1 MAVFVQLALPSHA
14 REPEP
19 RLSLRAFPLVPDPKI
34 EPRAAPLFVARVLG
48 VLRHAQIP
56 RAVPGSLC
64 VFEVGVV
71 ETAVEDEAVDVVVRQ

>member
-14 REPEP
+14 REPKP
-19 RLSLRAFPLVPDPKI
+19 RLSLRAVSLVPHAKV
-34 EPRAAPLFVARVLG
+34 EPRAAPLFVTRVLG

-56 RAVPGSLC
+56 RAVPGSFG

-71 ETAVEDEAVDVVVRQ
+71 KTAVEDEAVDVVVR

>member
-1 MAVFVQLALPSHA
+1 MTVFIELALPSHA
-14 REPEP
+14 REAKP
-19 RLSLRAFPLVPDPKI
+19 RLSLRAFSLIPHSKV
-34 EPRAAPLFVARVLG
+34 EPRAGPLFVTRVLG

>member
-1 MAVFVQLALPSHA
+1 MAMFVQLALPSHA

-19 RLSLRAFPLVPDPKI
+19 RLSLRAVSLISNSKV
-34 EPRAAPLFVARVLG
+34 EPRAGPLLVARVLG
-48 VLRHAQIP
+48 VLRHAQVP

-71 ETAVEDEAVDVVVRQ
+71 ETAVEDEAVDVVVR

>member
-14 REPEP
+14 REAEARLPLRAISLISNAKVEP
-19 RLSLRAFPLVPDPKI
+19 RTRTLLVT
-34 EPRAAPLFVARVLG
+34 RVLG
-48 VLRHAQIP
+48 VLRHTQIP

-64 VFEVGVV
+64 VFEVRVV